1 MNASEFVKQ
10 KMQLAGKFKPSDQSP
25 QTAMIVPHYTKSMN
39 SLQHA
44 PEQTSGPGEDTEGP
58 TEVGEPA
65 KGVAWEEPSPR
76 ETTGI
81 VLRLH
86 VATAAHGPTKLEKTA
101 KP

>member
-1 MNASEFVKQ
+1 MNASEFVKR

-25 QTAMIVPHYTKSMN
+25 QTAMIGPHYTTSMS
-39 SLQHA
+39 SLQRA
-44 PEQTSGPGEDTEGP
+44 PGQASGPGEDTEGP
-58 TEVGEPA
+58 TEAGEPA
-65 KGVAWEEPSPR
+65 KGAAWEEPGPR
-76 ETTGI
+76 ETTGT